1 MREPWDPDDFSIP
14 MDQEEL
20 LGEAMDEAG
29 LPAILKETMLKEL
42 QETKAGVHDI
52 IFVSTNGERA
62 IKAIHVPESAL
73 NGKSGPV
80 IFPSADPLVL
90 IAAFSKEFISRKVDE
105 IDELDAGLR
114 DEAWENMIAWMAES
128 IELEYTVNP
137 PTWEEM

>member
-1 MREPWDPDDFSIP
+1 MREPWDPDDISIS

-20 LGEAMDEAG
+20 LGDAMDEAG

-52 IFVSTNGERA
+52 IFVSTNGKHA
-62 IKAIHVPESAL
+62 IKAIHVPASAL
-73 NGKSGPV
+73 DGKSGPV
-80 IFPSADPLVL
+80 IFPSSDPLVI
-90 IAAFSKEFISRKVDE
+90 IAAFSKEFISSKVDE

-128 IELEYTVNP
+128 IELEYAVNP
-137 PTWEEM
+137 PKWEEI